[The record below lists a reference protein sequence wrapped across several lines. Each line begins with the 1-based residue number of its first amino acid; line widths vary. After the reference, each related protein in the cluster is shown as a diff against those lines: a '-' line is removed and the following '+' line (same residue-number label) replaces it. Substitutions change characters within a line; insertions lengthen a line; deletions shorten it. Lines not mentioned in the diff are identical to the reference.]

1 MGAWRWVYKF
11 VKPCHFTV
19 FADRDLI
26 FKKIHLKKNAIVILK
41 EQRMSTILKAKKHGL
56 LIYSDNFPAPGHI
69 WIQTVNGVFSVVLQN
84 NKKKLMTS

>member
-1 MGAWRWVYKF
+1 MWCVTVGYKF

-69 WIQTVNGVFSVVLQN
+69 
-84 NKKKLMTS
+84 